1 MARTKEPKTVVPS
14 RQGAVGIVVL
24 VGAAIAAVLIPVALA
39 FFVSSQEATKAE
51 FARATGYAQDVLRR
65 SEATSL
71 QILEGINGIAAL
83 GVARDCSDAVV
94 AAMRNID
101 LSSRYIQAMGRV
113 VDGELACSSLGLAG
127 ADMALGP
134 VDITQPTGVTIRTDV
149 RFPFAPDTSFLVV
162 EANGY
167 AAIIHKDLP
176 IDTALDQPDVMLA
189 TYSQAEGQ
197 ILTQRGTIRPD
208 WIAGARQGEV
218 TQFIRDGFLVVVA
231 PSPRFLIGAVV
242 AVPIAYLHERIRYIA
257 MITLPLGLVTGGLL
271 ALALL
276 RIASNQRSM
285 PSQIRSGLKRNEFF
299 LEYQPIVELATGR
312 WVGAEALLRWRRGK
326 ELVRPD
332 LFIPSAEEAGL
343 IKQISRRVVGLA
355 CLDAAGLFR
364 EFPDFHLGINL
375 SAEDLADSETIVLID
390 HLTEATGARSGNLL
404 VEATERGFTDPERA
418 GPIIRRLRLSGIA
431 VAVDDFGTGYSSLST
446 LQALEL
452 DYLKIDKSFIDTLGT
467 GAATSSVV
475 EHIIDMARSLNL
487 KMIAEGVETRE
498 QMDMLRRLGVQYAQ
512 GWLFGRAMPYPALID
527 KLRRQP
533 AVVRAPVPEARPLA
547 S

>member
-1 MARTKEPKTVVPS
+1 MVRPKEPSKVVPS
-14 RQGAVGIVVL
+14 RQSAVGTVVL

-39 FFVSSQEATKAE
+39 FFLSSQEATKAE
-51 FARATGYAQDVLRR
+51 FARATSYAQDVLRR
-65 SEATSL
+65 SEDTSL

-83 GVARDCSDAVV
+83 GVARDCSDDVV

-113 VDGELACSSLGLAG
+113 VNGELACSSLGLAG
-127 ADMALGP
+127 AEMALGP
-134 VDITQPTGVTIRTDV
+134 VDIVHPTGVTIRTDV
-149 RFPFAPDTSFLVV
+149 RFPFAPDASFLVV
-162 EANGY
+162 EVNGY

-176 IDTALDQPDVMLA
+176 IDTALDQPEVMLA
-189 TYSQAEGQ
+189 TYSQASGQ
-197 ILTQRGTIRPD
+197 ILTQRGAIRPD
-208 WIAGARQGEV
+208 WVSGAPPGEV

-242 AVPIAYLHERIRYIA
+242 AVPIAHLHERIRYIGF
-257 MITLPLGLVTGGLL
+257 ITLPLGLLAGGIL

-276 RIASNQRSM
+276 RIASHQRSM
-285 PSQIRSGLKRNEFF
+285 PSQIRSGLRRNEFH
-299 LEYQPIVELATGR
+299 LEYQPIVDLSSGR

-364 EFPDFHLGINL
+364 EFPAFHLGINL
-375 SAEDLADSETIVLID
+375 SAEDLADSETVVLMD

-404 VEATERGFTDPERA
+404 VEATERGFTNPETA
-418 GPIIRRLRLSGIA
+418 GPIIRRLRLSGIG
-431 VAVDDFGTGYSSLST
+431 VAIDDFGTGYSSLST

-475 EHIIDMARSLNL
+475 EHIIDMAKSLNL

-498 QMDMLRRLGVQYAQ
+498 QMDMLKRLGVQYAQ
-512 GWLFGRAMPYPALID
+512 GWLFGRAMPYPVFID
-527 KLRRQP
+527 RLRRQSS
-533 AVVRAPVPEARPLA
+533 VVEIVREATPLA